1 MPTTSMRPFSRRT
14 FLRLSAAA
22 SALAGVR
29 LLPGAR
35 ALAGTGPQFSLGV
48 ASGDPFATSVV
59 LWTRLA
65 REPLAPDGGMGLEKI
80 QVDWEIA
87 ADEAFAQ
94 VVKRGREVARA
105 EQAHA
110 VHVTARGLRPDTWY
124 WYRFHAGGETSRVGR
139 TRTMPARHA
148 PAAQLRFALVSC
160 QDYGNGYF
168 SAYHD
173 IAQQDFDLVV
183 HVGDYIYEYAAGSG
197 AVRQPVGG
205 ETQTLADY
213 RARHAL
219 YKLDPQ
225 LQDAH
230 ALFPFL
236 VTWDD
241 HEVQDNYTG
250 LMSEYGLP
258 ADAFA
263 ARRDAAYRAYYE
275 HMPLR
280 RRARPTARGMT
291 LYRALDFG
299 GLARIFM
306 LDGRQFRTDQPCD
319 APPLGIALSCPE
331 DSSDAGTFLGARQ
344 EQFLLGGLKRS
355 RATWNVMAQQV
366 MMMRGDLGAAFGS
379 TTPIY
384 NMDAWDGYQAQRTR
398 LLNFLAARRP
408 SNPIVLTGDIH
419 SAWSADLKTD
429 FLDPASPTV
438 GAEFVCTSITS
449 DFPPDFVPLIEA
461 NLGPTSVNPHIKYFE
476 GLKRGYIRCTVTP
489 DLWTSDYRGMDSIL
503 DPQAPA
509 STLATL
515 VVENGIP
522 GVQPG

>member
-1 MPTTSMRPFSRRT
+1 MPATLIRPHTRRQ
-14 FLRLSAAA
+14 FLRLTAAA
-22 SALAGVR
+22 SALAGIR

-35 ALAGTGPQFSLGV
+35 ALAGTGPLFSLGV
-48 ASGDPFATSVV
+48 ASGDPRPTSVV

-65 REPLAPDGGMGLEKI
+65 RDPLAPDGGMGAENVK
-80 QVDWEIA
+80 VDWEIA
-87 ADEAFAQ
+87 ADPAFAQ

-105 EQAHA
+105 AHA
-110 VHVTARGLRPDTWY
+110 HALHVTSGGLRPDRWY

-139 TRTMPARHA
+139 TRTMPARNA
-148 PAAQLRFALVSC
+148 QAAQLRFALVSC

-168 SAYHD
+168 SAYND
-173 IAQQDFDLVV
+173 IAQQDLDLVV

-213 RARHAL
+213 RVRHAL

-241 HEVQDNYTG
+241 HEVEDNYAG
-250 LMSEYGLP
+250 LISEYGIP
-258 ADAFA
+258 ADVFA
-263 ARRDAAYRAYYE
+263 ARRDGAYRAYYE

-280 RRARPTARGMT
+280 RSARPTRRGMR

-299 GLARIFM
+299 ALARIFM
-306 LDGRQFRTDQPCD
+306 LDGRQYRTDQPCNP
-319 APPLGIALSCPE
+319 PPLGLGPSCPE
-331 DSSDAGTFLGARQ
+331 DSSPAGTFLGAQQ
-344 EQFLLGGLKRS
+344 EKFLLNGLKRS

-366 MMMRGDLGAAFGS
+366 MMLRGDLGAALGS
-379 TTPIY
+379 MTPIY
-384 NMDAWDGYQAQRTR
+384 NLDAWDGYQAQRAR
-398 LLNFLAARRP
+398 LLSFLAERRP

-419 SAWSADLKTD
+419 SAWAADLKRD

-438 GAEFVCTSITS
+438 GSEFVCTSVTS
-449 DFPPDFVPLIEA
+449 DFPPAFIPIVEA
-461 NLGPTSVNPHIKYFE
+461 NLGPTSANPHIKYFE
-476 GLKRGYIRCTVTP
+476 GAKRGYIRCTVTP
-489 DLWTSDYRGMDSIL
+489 DLWQSEYRGMDSIL
-503 DPQAPA
+503 DPLSPA
-509 STLATL
+509 ATLATW
-515 VVENGIP
+515 VVENGVP